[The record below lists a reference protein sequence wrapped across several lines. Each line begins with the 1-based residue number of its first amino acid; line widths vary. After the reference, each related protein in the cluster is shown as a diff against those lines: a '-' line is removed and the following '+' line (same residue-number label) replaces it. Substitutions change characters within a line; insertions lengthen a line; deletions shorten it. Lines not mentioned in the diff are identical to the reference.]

1 MHCELDCKALF
12 QPAIS
17 RNQAGMFLH
26 CSEPGTHLA
35 TRLMAAPKLGAS
47 LAFVATL
54 SSLMAVPGLVSS
66 SELVSLTN

>member
-1 MHCELDCKALF
+1 MVEK
-12 QPAIS
+12 S
-17 RNQAGMFLH
+17 RSILYMYSMQKP
-26 CSEPGTHLA
+26 ETHLA